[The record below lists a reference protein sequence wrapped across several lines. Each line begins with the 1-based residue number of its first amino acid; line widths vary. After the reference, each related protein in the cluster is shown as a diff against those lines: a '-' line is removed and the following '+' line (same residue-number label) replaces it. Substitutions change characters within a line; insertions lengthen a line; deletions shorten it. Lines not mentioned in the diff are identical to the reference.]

1 MKLYHFLLTSV
12 LTAGFSSCLLA
23 PLLFSAASNDS
34 ALQAATALVRSGQY
48 AEAHRLLTSAL
59 EKSSKD
65 PRLWTLDGFALSR
78 MGREKDALASYESAL
93 RIAPRYLPALEGAGE
108 VKFRNRTADAAD
120 VLREVIAIRPDEQAA
135 HAMLATLSFEHH
147 DCQTAEAEFAK
158 SEQAI
163 ANQSVALNQ
172 RGACL
177 IQLNRP
183 REAVA
188 VFEQVIKL
196 LPDGASAHYNLA
208 FSLLQA
214 GNARQAIEV
223 LTRLPPGKRDAD
235 TLDLLSDA
243 YERVSDTPSAV
254 ATLREAIVQHPDNA
268 RLYVHFANLCLA
280 HSSFAAG
287 VDMLNVGIARSA
299 STASLYLARG
309 ILEVQLANYAAAES
323 DFSRA
328 ETLKAGSK
336 YAAAL
341 ENMMRLQ
348 QDQLQPAA
356 ADLRR
361 RIKQHPQDA
370 FLYYLLAETLARSG
384 AVPGSAEF
392 SDAVRAAQTAV
403 RLQPDLGLA
412 RGVLGKLYLQEGNV
426 EAAIEQSRLAY
437 QSDPADVTALYHLIR
452 ALKKAGR
459 TQEIPALTRKLA
471 DLRQQAQKKEMSERQ
486 FAIVSHAANGGASLR
501 R

>member
-1 MKLYHFLLTSV
+1 MKLYRFLLTSV

-23 PLLFSAASNDS
+23 PLLFSAASNGS
-34 ALQAATALVRSGQY
+34 GLQAATALVRSGQY

-59 EKSSKD
+59 KSSND
-65 PRLWTLDGFALSR
+65 PRLGTLDGFALSR

-135 HAMLATLSFEHH
+135 HAMLATLSFERH

-235 TLDLLSDA
+235 TLIFS
-243 YERVSDTPSAV
+243 RMPMNVSPT
-254 ATLREAIVQHPDNA
+254 HPGC
-268 RLYVHFANLCLA
+268 RH
-280 HSSFAAG
+280 
-287 VDMLNVGIARSA
+287 
-299 STASLYLARG
+299 LARG
-309 ILEVQLANYAAAES
+309 
-323 DFSRA
+323 D
-328 ETLKAGSK
+328 
-336 YAAAL
+336 
-341 ENMMRLQ
+341 
-348 QDQLQPAA
+348 
-356 ADLRR
+356 
-361 RIKQHPQDA
+361 
-370 FLYYLLAETLARSG
+370 
-384 AVPGSAEF
+384 
-392 SDAVRAAQTAV
+392 RAA
-403 RLQPDLGLA
+403 PG
-412 RGVLGKLYLQEGNV
+412 
-426 EAAIEQSRLAY
+426 
-437 QSDPADVTALYHLIR
+437 
-452 ALKKAGR
+452 
-459 TQEIPALTRKLA
+459 
-471 DLRQQAQKKEMSERQ
+471 
-486 FAIVSHAANGGASLR
+486 
-501 R
+501 

>member
-34 ALQAATALVRSGQY
+34 GLQAATALVRSGQY

-59 EKSSKD
+59 EKSSND

-223 LTRLPPGKRDAD
+223 LTRLPRESVMPIPSIFSRMPMNVSP
-235 TLDLLSDA
+235 THPRLSLPCA
-243 YERVSDTPSAV
+243 RRSCSTRITRACTF
-254 ATLREAIVQHPDNA
+254 TLRIFVW
-268 RLYVHFANLCLA
+268 R
-280 HSSFAAG
+280 
-287 VDMLNVGIARSA
+287 IAPSPP
-299 STASLYLARG
+299 
-309 ILEVQLANYAAAES
+309 ES
-323 DFSRA
+323 
-328 ETLKAGSK
+328 
-336 YAAAL
+336 
-341 ENMMRLQ
+341 
-348 QDQLQPAA
+348 
-356 ADLRR
+356 
-361 RIKQHPQDA
+361 IC
-370 FLYYLLAETLARSG
+370 
-384 AVPGSAEF
+384 
-392 SDAVRAAQTAV
+392 
-403 RLQPDLGLA
+403 
-412 RGVLGKLYLQEGNV
+412 
-426 EAAIEQSRLAY
+426 
-437 QSDPADVTALYHLIR
+437 
-452 ALKKAGR
+452 
-459 TQEIPALTRKLA
+459 
-471 DLRQQAQKKEMSERQ
+471 
-486 FAIVSHAANGGASLR
+486 
-501 R
+501 